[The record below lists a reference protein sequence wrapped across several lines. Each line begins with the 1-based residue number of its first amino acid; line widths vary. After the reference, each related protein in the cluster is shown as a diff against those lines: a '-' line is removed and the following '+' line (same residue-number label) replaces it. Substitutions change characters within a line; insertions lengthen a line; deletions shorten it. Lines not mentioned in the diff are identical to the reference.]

1 MKKSIIIAT
10 IAMIAFL
17 GVTAQASADS
27 PIYTGTFNNKALN
40 GYDAISYFLGDG
52 FPVKG
57 SENFQTEWK
66 GADWYFISQENLDIF
81 QSSPSQYAPQ
91 YGGYCAWAAAH
102 GSLAKGDP
110 LVYTL
115 INDKVYLNYNKSIND
130 GWLPRKAELITK
142 ADAQYLDLVDVK

>member
-1 MKKSIIIAT
+1 MRKFQTYIAVIVLALFT
-10 IAMIAFL
+10 LPMHAF
-17 GVTAQASADS
+17 ADA
-27 PIYTGTFNNKALN
+27 PIYTGTFSNTALK
-40 GYDAISYFLGDG
+40 GYDAVSYFQNDG
-52 FPVKG
+52 APING
-57 SENFQTEWK
+57 TESFKTSYK
-66 GADWYFISQENLDIF
+66 GADWYFSSQENLGAFITAPDK
-81 QSSPSQYAPQ
+81 YAPQ